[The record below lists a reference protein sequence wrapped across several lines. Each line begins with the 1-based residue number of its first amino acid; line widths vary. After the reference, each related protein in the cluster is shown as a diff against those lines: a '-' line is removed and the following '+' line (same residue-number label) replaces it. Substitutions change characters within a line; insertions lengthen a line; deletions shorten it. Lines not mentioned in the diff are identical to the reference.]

1 MKSLI
6 VANENT
12 SLSIPIGNFRNNV
25 HHKHVWDAF
34 KQTIV
39 ELLFAVFGEK
49 SVPDNT
55 IDFIIGMITDGYS
68 TFSISDI
75 QDAFVKCAR
84 MTDTRIYNGQV
95 SVSQVTDIL
104 DKYNELYKIP
114 KLEQENRSIRIDEK
128 KLELE
133 AGQMTRSQMVKD
145 LEAILERI
153 KSTTILLKMEDDLPI
168 LGGINYKTLFRAI
181 EEKYQIELDSQ
192 DLQHYRDKAK
202 SHIGKDSGRNIAF
215 MSDKTKKDRIQL
227 NLAVQDRRNKMNNSE
242 HISQVATLLFIRD
255 FIFKKFKPA
264 YMVKIE
270 DRMKDIIIERVG
282 KNLELTELELKNRL
296 SFPEEFSG
304 GSEQIKMEITW
315 KEICEKY
322 AHKYAL
328 MSLARKN
335 TSDFLKTFK

>member
-25 HHKHVWDAF
+25 HHKHVWDTF

-114 KLEQENRSIRIDEK
+114 KLEQENRSVSQRDIFLI
-128 KLELE
+128 E
-133 AGQMTRSQMVKD
+133 APKRSFNS
-145 LEAILERI
+145 ILENIESICANI
-153 KSTTILLKMEDDLPI
+153 KRLTILLKRQDDLPVTSDMD
-168 LGGINYKTLFRAI
+168 YKFLYAAI
-181 EEKYQIELDSQ
+181 VQRYNLEVTEQQIEKY
-192 DLQHYRDKAK
+192 RDMAK
-202 SHIGKDSGRNIAF
+202 I
-215 MSDKTKKDRIQL
+215 
-227 NLAVQDRRNKMNNSE
+227 
-242 HISQVATLLFIRD
+242 HISNQIDIVYKREDDNELGIAISSRQRDRNDPEKIRRVAALLFIRD
-255 FIFKKFKPA
+255 FIFLNF
-264 YMVKIE
+264 
-270 DRMKDIIIERVG
+270 
-282 KNLELTELELKNRL
+282 
-296 SFPEEFSG
+296 
-304 GSEQIKMEITW
+304 
-315 KEICEKY
+315 
-322 AHKYAL
+322 
-328 MSLARKN
+328 
-335 TSDFLKTFK
+335 